1 MKALA
6 VRLREKGFAGEIL
19 EKEPL
24 ARHCSLRVGGEAA
37 LMAVPGNMEGLRLV
51 TEALAESGERW
62 LVLGGGT
69 NVLFSN
75 GGFAGCVIRMGKGF
89 SQIRMEG
96 ETGIFAG
103 ASALL
108 SSLVVFAGERG
119 LEGLECLSGIP
130 GTVGGGVRMNAGT
143 ASGEIADTLQ
153 SADLLR
159 GSAESRIGREEMG
172 FSYRS
177 SLLREGDVILGATF
191 HLRAS
196 TPGIVLER
204 IREQISRRKKSQ
216 PLGMPSAGCW
226 FRNPEGDSAGRLID
240 EAGMKGVR
248 CGGAQVS
255 PVHANFL
262 VNAGGATARDFL
274 DLAERVREAVRER
287 FGIILEEEVQ
297 VVHG

>member
-1 MKALA
+1 MALA
-6 VRLREKGFAGEIL
+6 ARLREKGFAGEIL

-24 ARHCSLRVGGEAA
+24 ARHCSLRVGGEAD
-37 LMAVPGNMEGLRLV
+37 LMAVPENMEDLRLV
-51 TEALAESGERW
+51 TAALGEGGERW

-89 SQIRMEG
+89 SQVRTEG
-96 ETGIFAG
+96 DTGIFAG

-108 SSLVVFAGERG
+108 SSLVAFSGERG

-143 ASGEIADTLQ
+143 ASGEISDTLQ

-159 GSAESRIGREEMG
+159 DSGESRFARGEMG

-177 SLLREGDVILGATF
+177 SVLREGDIILGARF
-191 HLRAS
+191 QLGAS
-196 TPGIVLER
+196 TSGIVRER
-204 IREQISRRKKSQ
+204 IREQLNRRKKSQ
-216 PLGMPSAGCW
+216 PLGVPSAGCW

-255 PVHANFL
+255 RVHANFL
-262 VNAGGATARDFL
+262 VNAGEATARDFL
-274 DLAERVREAVRER
+274 ALADRVREAVLEK

>member
-6 VRLREKGFAGEIL
+6 TRLREKGFAGGIL

-24 ARHCSLRVGGEAA
+24 ARHCSLRVGGEAD
-37 LMAVPGNMEGLRLV
+37 LMAVPEDLEDLRLV
-51 TEALAESGERW
+51 TALLAEEGEPW
-62 LVLGGGT
+62 MVLGGGT

-89 SQIRMEG
+89 AQIRTEG
-96 ETGIFAG
+96 DAGIFAG
-103 ASALL
+103 SSALL
-108 SSLVVFAGERG
+108 SSLVAFAGKRG

-143 ASGEIADTLQ
+143 ASGEIADTLR
-153 SADLLR
+153 SADLLK
-159 GSAESRIGREEMG
+159 GSGESRVGREEMG

-177 SLLREGDVILGATF
+177 SLLREGDIILGARF

-196 TPGIVLER
+196 TPGIVRER
-204 IREQISRRKKSQ
+204 IQEQIRRRKKSQ
-216 PLGMPSAGCW
+216 PLRVPSAGCW

-255 PVHANFL
+255 RVHANFL
-262 VNAGGATARDFL
+262 VNTGGATARDFL
-274 DLAERVREAVRER
+274 ALADRVRKVVLER
-287 FGIILEEEVQ
+287 FGIILEEEVR